1 MLMLINILT
10 METPVKHYKF
20 INSKTDNII
29 YYYTVEDNLSANQ
42 IKEKLDT
49 IKAQVATDNGLF
61 LETVYWEENKDE

>member
-1 MLMLINILT
+1 

>member
-1 MLMLINILT
+1 MLINILT